1 MLPDLVDLV
10 SLLILAGVPEGPGV
24 LGVRMRLVPG
34 ASITRSSVT
43 DSDAIS
49 LLTAVG
55 SVGRAIA
62 QPQDARPEIADE
74 HGPLPQSGAT
84 TWLPDCSF
92 RAEGARTAWIQRK
105 SSELARW
112 GEIPVSAGGN
122 RKEGCGGTISRSW
135 KALARAEGQ
144 IFGDGVP

>member
-1 MLPDLVDLV
+1 LPDLVDLV

-55 SVGRAIA
+55 SVGRRAIA

-74 HGPLPQSGAT
+74 HGPLPQSGGHN
-84 TWLPDCSF
+84 LV
-92 RAEGARTAWIQRK
+92 AR
-105 SSELARW
+105 LLL
-112 GEIPVSAGGN
+112 
-122 RKEGCGGTISRSW
+122 SRRRST
-135 KALARAEGQ
+135 
-144 IFGDGVP
+144 DGVDPTEVQRTCSLGGDTCVGGRE

>member
-1 MLPDLVDLV
+1 LPDLVDLV

-55 SVGRAIA
+55 SVGRRAIA

-74 HGPLPQSGAT
+74 HGPLPQSGGHNLVARLLLSRRRST
-84 TWLPDCSF
+84 DGVDPTEVQRTCS
-92 RAEGARTAWIQRK
+92 
-105 SSELARW
+105 L